1 MQRHR
6 CCTMQSRPQLSREV
20 CTSEGGNVNQDKT
33 PEEKTTRADHCS
45 TPGQNTPFVRFCAR
59 NPSQRRTRRSKK
71 YENVPVHAYQ
81 PIRSHVINRSI
92 HRVKS
97 QCGFKHTQRPRVLR
111 LSDCVPML
119 PTRPLVLRTLVL
131 PSVLRLLGEDRLPT
145 LRVPTPLPQRAPPP
159 GVLGARVGEAMRS
172 STGNSSSS
180 IEVG

>member
-20 CTSEGGNVNQDKT
+20 CTSEGGKINQDKT
-33 PEEKTTRADHCS
+33 PEKATRAAHCS
-45 TPGQNTPFVRFCAR
+45 TPGQNTLFVHFCAE
-59 NPSQRRTRRSKK
+59 NPSQRRPRRSKK

-81 PIRSHVINRSI
+81 PIRSNVINRST
-92 HRVKS
+92 HGVKF
-97 QCGFKHTQRPRVLR
+97 QCGFKHTFKGPVCCG
-111 LSDCVPML
+111 SACVPML

-131 PSVLRLLGEDRLPT
+131 PSVLRRLGEDRLPT

-159 GVLGARVGEAMRS
+159 GVLGARVGDAMRS